1 MNRLQVFVLMC
12 FLFSVP
18 FLTDTTDESEYI
30 SITESFNF
38 ASVNNCTNIACI
50 PDEEYLEIM
59 YEDIFPNFTDWV
71 MITLHSIIFITGLV
85 GNSLV
90 CLAVCRN
97 HSMKTVT
104 NYFIVNLAVADLLV
118 ILICLPSSVLW
129 DVTETWFLGWGLC
142 KAIPYLQTVSVSVS
156 VLTLTCISIDRWY
169 AICYPLRFRS
179 TTRWAKTAIAVIW
192 TVSFLFDIP
201 DILVLHTVP
210 SESKVKTILYTQCK
224 SSLSHEKQ
232 TIFWAIKLTFLYVV
246 PLIFMTLTYWQIVHV
261 LWRSDIP
268 GHNLTSRACQIGEI
282 RSTGAG
288 NPEGQLRSRRK
299 AAKML
304 IAIVVTF
311 AICYFPVHLLSILKY
326 IILLPSGEWSIK
338 VSLFAHW
345 LCYVNSA
352 VNPLIYN
359 FMSGKFRHEFRR
371 TFRDCTPTSNANG
384 RHATHRLSNYAYRM
398 GNGYHST
405 LRCCRDPFV
414 SSVKRPSCA
423 KKSIDITMETN
434 LGGTDHKTAMNN
446 SSREVDY
453 A

>member
-1 MNRLQVFVLMC
+1 MKKKGEKFYARQLRHQGNRGKIL
-12 FLFSVP
+12 
-18 FLTDTTDESEYI
+18 
-30 SITESFNF
+30 
-38 ASVNNCTNIACI
+38 
-50 PDEEYLEIM
+50 
-59 YEDIFPNFTDWV
+59 FTDDRRRTWKNFFTFQKYHKID
-71 MITLHSIIFITGLV
+71 M
-85 GNSLV
+85 
-90 CLAVCRN
+90 LADDIEER
-97 HSMKTVT
+97 
-104 NYFIVNLAVADLLV
+104 
-118 ILICLPSSVLW
+118 
-129 DVTETWFLGWGLC
+129 
-142 KAIPYLQTVSVSVS
+142 TVSVSVS

>member
-1 MNRLQVFVLMC
+1 MPHRL
-12 FLFSVP
+12 
-18 FLTDTTDESEYI
+18 
-30 SITESFNF
+30 
-38 ASVNNCTNIACI
+38 
-50 PDEEYLEIM
+50 
-59 YEDIFPNFTDWV
+59 
-71 MITLHSIIFITGLV
+71 
-85 GNSLV
+85 
-90 CLAVCRN
+90 
-97 HSMKTVT
+97 
-104 NYFIVNLAVADLLV
+104 
-118 ILICLPSSVLW
+118 
-129 DVTETWFLGWGLC
+129 
-142 KAIPYLQTVSVSVS
+142 TVSVSVS

-232 TIFWAIKLTFLYVV
+232 TIFWAIKLTFLYIV

-268 GHNLTSRACQIGEI
+268 GHNLTSRACQIGET

-311 AICYFPVHLLSILKY
+311 AICYFPVHLFSILKY
-326 IILLPSGEWSIK
+326 TMLLPSGEWSIK
-338 VSLFAHW
+338 VSLFVHW

-352 VNPLIYN
+352 ANPLIYN

-371 TFRDCTPTSNANG
+371 TFRDCTPVSNANG
-384 RHATHRLSNYAYRM
+384 RHTTHRLSNYAYRM

-414 SSVKRPSCA
+414 SSIKRPSCT

-434 LGGTDHKTAMNN
+434 LGGTDHKTANSKFRRQFKRAFPCFKKRKNRARTTRIANITNYFAARSRATIKSIQTTTNSNN
-446 SSREVDY
+446 NVQRNTEIIPLSGFAITEPRPN
-453 A
+453 

>member
-1 MNRLQVFVLMC
+1 MPHRL
-12 FLFSVP
+12 
-18 FLTDTTDESEYI
+18 
-30 SITESFNF
+30 
-38 ASVNNCTNIACI
+38 
-50 PDEEYLEIM
+50 
-59 YEDIFPNFTDWV
+59 
-71 MITLHSIIFITGLV
+71 
-85 GNSLV
+85 
-90 CLAVCRN
+90 
-97 HSMKTVT
+97 
-104 NYFIVNLAVADLLV
+104 
-118 ILICLPSSVLW
+118 
-129 DVTETWFLGWGLC
+129 
-142 KAIPYLQTVSVSVS
+142 TVSVSVS

-179 TTRWAKTAIAVIW
+179 TTRWAKTAIGVIW

-232 TIFWAIKLTFLYVV
+232 TIFWAIKLIFLYIV

-268 GHNLTSRACQIGEI
+268 GHNLTSRACQIGET

-311 AICYFPVHLLSILKY
+311 AICYFPVHLFSILKY
-326 IILLPSGEWSIK
+326 TMLLPSGEWSIK
-338 VSLFAHW
+338 VSLFVHW

-352 VNPLIYN
+352 ANPLIYN
-359 FMSGKFRHEFRR
+359 FMSGKFRHEFQR
-371 TFRDCTPTSNANG
+371 TFRDCTPVSNTNG
-384 RHATHRLSNYAYRM
+384 RHATRRLSNYAYRM

-405 LRCCRDPFV
+405 LRCCRDPFA
-414 SSVKRPSCA
+414 SSLKQPSCT

-434 LGGTDHKTAMNN
+434 LGGTDHKTTAHSKFRRQFKRAFPCFKKRKNRARTTRIANITSYFAARSRATIKSIQTTTNSNN
-446 SSREVDY
+446 NVQRNTEIIPLSGFAITEPRPNATKVEKL
-453 A
+453 